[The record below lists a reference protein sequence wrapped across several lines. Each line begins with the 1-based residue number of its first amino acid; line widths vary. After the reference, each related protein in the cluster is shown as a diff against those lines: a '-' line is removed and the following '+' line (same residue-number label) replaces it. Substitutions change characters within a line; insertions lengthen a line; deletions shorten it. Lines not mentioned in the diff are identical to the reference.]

1 MRIEDHVNIVALA
14 LVLGAAA
21 CSSGRQPSYEA
32 NNLAAVGIEKI
43 AVAPIVDARENKF
56 HDVTVLADVR
66 RAVEG
71 ALSEKGYAVVPA
83 QLARG
88 GEKLG
93 SDDIA
98 RMSTKDL
105 AAAAPS
111 DIRFLLIPSV
121 ESISRGVGELGKT
134 IDIKLSGRLVD
145 LSDGRELWRDT
156 AQGDAD
162 LSGLLTVLT
171 GPAPDNEA
179 AFDAARSLFS
189 TLPDGPERHRPV
201 VVGEPSDGAPA
212 DEPMPRMRPTQER

>member
-1 MRIEDHVNIVALA
+1 
-14 LVLGAAA
+14 
-21 CSSGRQPSYEA
+21 
-32 NNLAAVGIEKI
+32 
-43 AVAPIVDARENKF
+43 
-56 HDVTVLADVR
+56 
-66 RAVEG
+66 
-71 ALSEKGYAVVPA
+71 VPA

-121 ESISRGVGELGKT
+121 ESIARGVGELGKT

-156 AQGDAD
+156 AEGDAD

-171 GPAPDNEA
+171 GPAPRQRRRIRRRA
-179 AFDAARSLFS
+179 LAVLGLCP
-189 TLPDGPERHRPV
+189 TV
-201 VVGEPSDGAPA
+201 PSATA
-212 DEPMPRMRPTQER
+212 LSR